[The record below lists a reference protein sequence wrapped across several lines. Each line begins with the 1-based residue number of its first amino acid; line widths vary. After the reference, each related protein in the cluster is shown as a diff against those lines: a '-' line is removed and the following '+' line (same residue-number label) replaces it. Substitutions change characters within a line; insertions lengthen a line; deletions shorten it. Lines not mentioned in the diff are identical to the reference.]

1 MSRNLHDEIKSEV
14 QQNKVILYMKG
25 TPEFPRCGFSNAVI
39 QVLNHVGKPY
49 AAVNV
54 LADPEKWEAVKV
66 FSSWP
71 TIPQLYINGE
81 FVGGCDITLEMHQ
94 KGDLV
99 PLIEKAY
106 SEAATTE

>member
-1 MSRNLHDEIKSEV
+1 MSRNLHDEIRNEI
-14 QQNKVILYMKG
+14 QQNKIILYMKG
-25 TPEFPRCGFSNAVI
+25 TPELPRCGFSNAVV
-39 QVLNHVGKPY
+39 QVLNQVGKPY

-71 TIPQLYINGE
+71 TIPQLYIDGE

-106 SEAATTE
+106 SETATSE